1 MRMPTR
7 FLGDDAVRQG
17 EVYVCV
23 LAPPAAGSTV
33 PSARPG
39 LGNGNAPEP
48 SGSGASQIGRLGSGG
63 DEPRDQPFAA
73 ITSSISFLIVSAR
86 SGLKPTCT
94 DLIRPSGPTTTV
106 AGMPVKP

>member
-7 FLGDDAVRQG
+7 FLGDGAVRRDK
-17 EVYVCV
+17 VYVCV
-23 LAPPAAGSTV
+23 LAPLAAESIAPSTS
-33 PSARPG
+33 PT

-48 SGSGASQIGRLGSGG
+48 SGSGASHVVRPGSGG

-73 ITSSISFLIVSAR
+73 IASSISFLIVSAR